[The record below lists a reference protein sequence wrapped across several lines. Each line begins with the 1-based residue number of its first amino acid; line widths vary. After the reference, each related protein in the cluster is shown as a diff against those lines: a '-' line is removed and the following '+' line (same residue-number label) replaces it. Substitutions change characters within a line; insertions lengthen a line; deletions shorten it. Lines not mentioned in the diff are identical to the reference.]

1 MGSRSGTNP
10 PKGGSRWRVIH
21 HFVQALA
28 FCVPIAPASL
38 HAQPALAPQLVVTSA
53 VPGENGDTIAI
64 TGENFGARPLVTLD
78 LIPLDVQA
86 VLGNRIVAI
95 APVADMPAAEYLL
108 TVSRGPSAA
117 ENGSYQLILGG
128 GAAPA
133 KAASS
138 PPTRPDS
145 GKSALVTSDE
155 PVAKIGDRVVTMA
168 DVDRQ
173 WQQSEPAAH
182 IALSRQLYEIRRRTI
197 DALVA
202 DELIAREAAAR
213 GLTTR
218 ALLDQEIPKRII
230 TLPDSTVLALYQSLG
245 GRTRGMSLEE
255 MRPALRAWLTK
266 HTEPELAK
274 MSYVEELTK
283 VSMRAEVL
291 LVAPRVEVEHTA
303 QDVPLG
309 PATAVVEIVAFGD
322 FQNPEYARLAP
333 AFGRVRETFGDR
345 VRFVFKNLP
354 SFGPESVAAAEA
366 AQCAK
371 AQDKFWPFHDALLKQ
386 PDLTTG
392 TRLARSAAAA
402 GLNQEAFDAC
412 VDSGKYRGVIRQAM
426 DEAGRYGLQASPSFL
441 INGRLAPDP
450 PPFLPPFDY
459 FKRIIE
465 EELSRSR

>member
-1 MGSRSGTNP
+1 MIRSVAC
-10 PKGGSRWRVIH
+10 VI
-21 HFVQALA
+21 VTLALA
-28 FCVPIAPASL
+28 LAALPVE
-38 HAQPALAPQLVVTSA
+38 AQQAALPPLIISSA

-86 VLGNRIVAI
+86 ALGTRIVAI
-95 APVADMPAAEYLL
+95 APVADMPAGEYLL

-117 ENGSYQLILGG
+117 ENGSYQLVLGG

-133 KAASS
+133 KPASP
-138 PPTRPDS
+138 PPTRPDL

-155 PVAKIGDRVVTMA
+155 PVAKIGDRVITMA

-173 WQQSEPAAH
+173 WQQSDPTAH

-197 DALVA
+197 DAMVA

-213 GLTTR
+213 GLTTK
-218 ALLDQEIPKRII
+218 ALLDQEIPKRTI
-230 TLPDSTVLALYQSLG
+230 TLPDSAVLALYQSLG

-274 MSYVEELTK
+274 MTFVEELTK
-283 VSMRAEVL
+283 VSTRAEVL
-291 LVAPRVEVEHTA
+291 LVAPRVEVERTA
-303 QDVPLG
+303 QDVTLG

-322 FQNPEYARLAP
+322 FQNPEYARLAL
-333 AFGRVRETFGDR
+333 AFGRVRETFGDW

-354 SFGPESVAAAEA
+354 LFGSESVAAAEA

-371 AQDKFWPFHDALLKQ
+371 AQDKFWAFHDALLKQ

-392 TRLARSAAAA
+392 TRLTRSAAAA
-402 GLNQEAFDAC
+402 GLNQATFDAC

-441 INGRLAPDP
+441 INGRLAADP

-459 FKRIIE
+459 FKRVIE
-465 EELSRSR
+465 EELSRVGR

>member
-1 MGSRSGTNP
+1 MIRLVAC
-10 PKGGSRWRVIH
+10 VI
-21 HFVQALA
+21 VTLALA
-28 FCVPIAPASL
+28 LA
-38 HAQPALAPQLVVTSA
+38 ALAVEAQQAALPPLIISSA

-86 VLGNRIVAI
+86 ALGTRIVAI
-95 APVADMPAAEYLL
+95 APVADMPAGEYLL

-117 ENGSYQLILGG
+117 ENGSYQLVLGG

-133 KAASS
+133 KPASP
-138 PPTRPDS
+138 PPTRPDL

-155 PVAKIGDRVVTMA
+155 PVAKIGDRVITMA

-173 WQQSEPAAH
+173 WQQSDPTAH

-197 DALVA
+197 DAMVA
-202 DELIAREAAAR
+202 DELIAREATAR
-213 GLTTR
+213 GLTTK
-218 ALLDQEIPKRII
+218 ALLDQEIPKRTI
-230 TLPDSTVLALYQSLG
+230 TLPDSAVLALYQSLG

-274 MSYVEELTK
+274 MTFVEELTK
-283 VSMRAEVL
+283 VSTRAEVL
-291 LVAPRVEVEHTA
+291 LVAPRVEVERTA
-303 QDVPLG
+303 QDVTLG

-322 FQNPEYARLAP
+322 FQNPEYARLAL

-354 SFGPESVAAAEA
+354 LFGSESVAAAEA

-371 AQDKFWPFHDALLKQ
+371 EQDKFWAFHDALLKQ

-392 TRLARSAAAA
+392 TRLTRSAAAA
-402 GLNQEAFDAC
+402 GLNQATFDAC

-441 INGRLAPDP
+441 INGRLAADP

-459 FKRIIE
+459 FKRVIE
-465 EELSRSR
+465 EELSRVGR